1 MFMREL
7 EETEEVP
14 TDLMEPAEWEVPT
27 EWDMFMRDLP
37 DLPELEVPADFLEAA
52 LLEVPTERLSR
63 DTESSEV
70 PTDLMEPA
78 ELEVPTDMFMR
89 DFLDFLD
96 FLEMELDL
104 DLMDFLDFLDF
115 LDMDMFMRESPEW
128 EVPLDWFPLLEVPTE
143 WDMFMRDLPEDLDF
157 LETLLAPEMEST
169 DLSDFFPKRVSQK
182 ESFWRDLLDG
192 VSTDLLELENRST
205 SSSSSRL
212 RRMILTEDLPDLD
225 LKDFFDF
232 LEMDF
237 LPLDMFMRELDLL
250 DLEQEDLVPFLTH
263 LPFFPLTH
271 IFLTLSGE
279 RLTRLLDLPDLEQ
292 EDLVH
297 FLTTLPYFPLTN

>member
-7 EETEEVP
+7 LETEEVP

-37 DLPELEVPADFLEAA
+37 ETEVPADFLEAA

-104 DLMDFLDFLDF
+104 DLKDFLDFLDF

-182 ESFWRDLLDG
+182 ESFWRDFLETELMEL
-192 VSTDLLELENRST
+192 DLLELENRST
-205 SSSSSRL
+205 SPSSERL

-225 LKDFFDF
+225 LKDFLDF
-232 LEMDF
+232 LEMEFMDF

-297 FLTTLPYFPLTN
+297 FLTTLP